1 MMKKE
6 KNILLDKSEAF
17 AGRIIKLYQFLT
29 TQKKE
34 QTIAKQLLRSGTSI
48 GANIA
53 ESRNAQST
61 ADYLSKQNIALK
73 EADETLYWLK
83 KLYNGGY
90 LNNKEYESINNDCVE
105 LIRMLVA
112 SVKTLK
118 KKAGKTIE
126 QV

>member
-1 MMKKE
+1 MKRE
-6 KNILLDKSEAF
+6 RNILLEKSDAF
-17 AGRIIKLYQFLT
+17 SDRIIKMYQYLT
-29 TQKKE
+29 SQKSE
-34 QTIAKQLLRSGTSI
+34 HTISKQVLRSGTSI
-48 GANIA
+48 GANLT
-53 ESRNAQST
+53 ESKNAQST
-61 ADYLSKQNIALK
+61 PDYLSKQNIALK